1 VPRGTERSAEVDVDS
16 EFSRARTLVED
27 VIKGLG
33 IEPSSVLA
41 KEVKGKDQSATW
53 TLQRGSAAIVITLAD
68 RLGPPK
74 GEVAT
79 YLRVVSPVLTLEA
92 GGSHEALFKHVLELN
107 AAGLA
112 NAAFGLIDR
121 RLVAVS
127 ERPALDLQRAE
138 VDQMVRHL
146 AAVADTYDD
155 RLRKEFGG
163 LPRDSQT

>member
-1 VPRGTERSAEVDVDS
+1 VEGSAEVDLES
-16 EFSRARTLVED
+16 EFQRARTLVEE
-27 VIKGLG
+27 VITGLG
-33 IEPSSVLA
+33 IDPKAVLA
-41 KEVKGKDQSATW
+41 KEEKGEEQSATW
-53 TLQRGSAAIVITLAD
+53 TLKRGSAAILITLAD
-68 RLGPPK
+68 RPGPPK
-74 GEVAT
+74 GDIMT
-79 YLRVVSPVLTLEA
+79 YLRIVSPVMTLTAE
-92 GGSHEALFKHVLELN
+92 GPHEALFKHVLELN

-146 AAVADTYDD
+146 SAVADTYDD
-155 RLRKEFGG
+155 RLRAKFGG